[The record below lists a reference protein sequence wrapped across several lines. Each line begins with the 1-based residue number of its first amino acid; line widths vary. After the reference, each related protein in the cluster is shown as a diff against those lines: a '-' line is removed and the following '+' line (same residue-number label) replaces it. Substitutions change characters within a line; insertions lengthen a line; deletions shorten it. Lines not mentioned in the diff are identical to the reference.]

1 MLNKLIRIS
10 ITTLLLFVASTYP
23 AYAQPDHVVAPRWV
37 IENVLASDFKPFAIG
52 HRGFGGNL
60 GENPDKP
67 IENTTESVRQAFR
80 AGVQIVE
87 VDVVL
92 TKDNLA
98 VALHDD
104 FLEDYTCVNQ
114 LTFAELRH
122 RFKQASK
129 LKHVLKV
136 ARGFSV
142 KKNSDRPS
150 GQVILEIKTPAP
162 LCDPGDT
169 TVPALVSAT
178 LAAVNQT
185 KMQQQVLVES
195 FSPEVV
201 AMVKANHP
209 SIPRALSFSLLQAL
223 TPEQLESITGLP
235 VTLLD
240 KNVGF
245 GLQWVEVGPVY
256 RVPIYESIYEY
267 ISTLVALESRAATLD
282 KDALLQM
289 EMIAAGSAA
298 LLNSQLHNIGIS
310 SLAYTV
316 NDESEWLF
324 LTSIGVDG
332 FYTDEVLMGL
342 SLETQ

>member
-10 ITTLLLFVASTYP
+10 TTTLLLFVASTYP

-37 IENVLASDFKPFAIG
+37 IEDVLASDFKPFAIG

-80 AGVQIVE
+80 AGVQIIE

-114 LTFAELRH
+114 LTFTELRH

-142 KKNSDRPS
+142 KNNSDRPS
-150 GQVILEIKTPAP
+150 GQMILEIKTPAP

-169 TVPALVSAT
+169 TVPALVAAT
-178 LAAVNQT
+178 LEEVNQA
-185 KMQQQVLVES
+185 KMQQQVLIES

-201 AMVKANHP
+201 AMVKASQP

-223 TPEQLESITGLP
+223 TPEQLESITGLS

-245 GLQWVEVGPVY
+245 GLQWVEVGPVF
-256 RVPIYESIYEY
+256 RVPIYESVYEY

-289 EMIAAGSAA
+289 EMVSAGSAA
-298 LLNSQLHNIGIS
+298 LLISQLQNIDIIS
-310 SLAYTV
+310 LVYTV
-316 NDESEWLF
+316 NDEQEWLF
-324 LTSIGVDG
+324 LSSIGVDG

-342 SLETQ
+342 SLENQ

>member
-1 MLNKLIRIS
+1 MLNALIRIP
-10 ITTLLLFVASTYP
+10 ITVLILFVVSVYP
-23 AYAQPDHVVAPRWV
+23 AYAQPDHAVKPRWL
-37 IENVLASDFKPFAIG
+37 IEDVLASDFKPLAIG
-52 HRGFGGNL
+52 HRGFSANL

-67 IENTTESVRQAFR
+67 IENTTESVKQAFR

-104 FLEDYTCVNQ
+104 FLEDYSCVNQ

-142 KKNSDRPS
+142 KKNNDRPS

-169 TVPALVSAT
+169 TVPALVAAT
-178 LAAVNQT
+178 LATVNQT
-185 KMQQQVLVES
+185 KMQQQVLIES

-201 AMVKANHP
+201 AMVKASQP

-240 KNVGF
+240 KDVGF

-256 RVPIYESIYEY
+256 RVPIYESIHEY
-267 ISTLVALESRAATLD
+267 VATLVALESRAATLD

-289 EMIAAGSAA
+289 EMMSAGSAA
-298 LLNSQLHNIGIS
+298 LLISQLHNIEIS

-316 NDESEWLF
+316 NDEQEWLF

-342 SLETQ
+342 SLEGL